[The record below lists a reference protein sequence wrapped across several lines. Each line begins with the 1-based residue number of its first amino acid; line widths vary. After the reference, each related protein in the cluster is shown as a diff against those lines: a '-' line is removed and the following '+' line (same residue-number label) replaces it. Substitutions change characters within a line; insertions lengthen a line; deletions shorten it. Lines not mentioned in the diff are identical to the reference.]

1 MPDKSDSNRVSNSKN
16 PSKSF
21 SIEKLLDDFS
31 YWFPKA
37 RDYGYTADELYAVN
51 ENAVAVAIPVPLLED
66 GNYRLWLFHFCK
78 VERITP
84 RGVEMLIAEL
94 SEMFGEKLS
103 HLIHFRHY
111 YIIADRVTRRIPPRC
126 SRRSVYVVKAD
137 YAFKVY
143 EIIAKAVDG
152 FVRSFRKNVK
162 YGDDLLALCDDLERF
177 AERMRMRADEL
188 RVEIESTLLPT
199 RHPSAD
205 SADSGKLDELRKEA
219 EEYLAL
225 LEKSRVIR

>member
-1 MPDKSDSNRVSNSKN
+1 MPDKSDSNELSNSKS

-31 YWFPKA
+31 FWFPKA
-37 RDYGYTADELYAVN
+37 RDYGYAADELYAVD
-51 ENAVAVAIPVPLLED
+51 ENAVAIAIPVPLLED

-94 SEMFGEKLS
+94 SEMFNEKLD

-111 YIIADRVTRRIPPRC
+111 YIIADRVTRRIPSRC

-162 YGDDLLALCDDLERF
+162 YGEDLLVLCDYLERF
-177 AERMRMRADEL
+177 AERSKRRADEL
-188 RVEIESTLLPT
+188 RVEIKSTSLPAH
-199 RHPSAD
+199 HPSAN
-205 SADSGKLDELRKEA
+205 SGESELRKEA
-219 EEYLAL
+219 KEYLAL
-225 LEKSRVIR
+225 LEKLRVIK